1 MNNIKAEY
9 NLETYSVNLKVTIEA
24 TPQLG
29 VDSNGTYQRA
39 SWADCLQAMAVLLE
53 AIETDK
59 ETIANVIERE
69 LNGTNDHND
78 GNDTNSED

>member
-24 TPQLG
+24 IPQMG
-29 VDSNGTYQRA
+29 VDINGPYQRA
-39 SWADCLQAMAVLLE
+39 TWSDCLQAMAVLME

-59 ETIANVIERE
+59 DTLASIIEGE
-69 LNGTNDHND
+69 INGNSD
-78 GNDTNSED
+78 GNEPSED

>member
-9 NLETYSVNLKVTIEA
+9 NLDTYSVNLKVTIEA
-24 TPQLG
+24 TPQTG
-29 VDSNGTYQRA
+29 VDARGPFQRA

-59 ETIANVIERE
+59 DTIASIIESE
-69 LNGTNDHND
+69 LNGNTD
-78 GNDTNSED
+78 GNESSED